1 MTMLLMEE
9 CGTVTVVVRKRITKD
24 PFGRM
29 ETLIA
34 ESWGQTASEMGLNMT
49 IEILTRLLGRSP
61 RFQIGPQ
68 CNLVHA
74 REDESRSQVEDHQIA
89 ESYLPNG
96 GVR

>member
-9 CGTVTVVVRKRITKD
+9 CGTVAGVVQNRITKV

-29 ETLIA
+29 ETLIP
-34 ESWGQTASEMGLNMT
+34 ESWGQTASEMGLHMT
-49 IEILTRLLGRSP
+49 VEILPRLLGRSP

-68 CNLVHA
+68 CNLAHA
-74 REDESRSQVEDHQIA
+74 REDGSRSQVEDHQIA
-89 ESYLPNG
+89 ESYLPNE